1 MTNELQSLSIAPATS
16 PQVPDVETVEILG
29 VRFHNID
36 LAQFFEQVD
45 RIVMERNPA
54 YIVTPNID
62 HIVRLEN
69 DVEFQRAYVHAALV
83 VCDSKPL
90 MWAARLL
97 GVTLRQKLSGSDLVY
112 WLSEHAAKKNYR
124 LFLLGAGP
132 GIAEE
137 ARDILA
143 ARYPGL
149 NVVGCHCPPLGFEK
163 DPAETARIAGILAE
177 AQPDICYVAL
187 GSPKQEI
194 WMAAHARECG
204 VPLMLGIG
212 AGLDF
217 VAGRFKR
224 APRWMQ
230 RCGIEWFW
238 RLCSDPRRLFKR
250 YIIDDSRFFA
260 IVVREWSRGRRLRR
274 ASAE

>member
-1 MTNELQSLSIAPATS
+1 MNAERTSNDPLPKTAAAETPATAE
-16 PQVPDVETVEILG
+16 VLG

-36 LAQFFEQVD
+36 LEAFFLAVD
-45 RIVMERNPA
+45 RIIVAREPS

-62 HIVRLEN
+62 HIVRLEF
-69 DVEFQRAYVHAALV
+69 DVEFQQAYARAALV

-97 GVTLRQKLSGSDLVY
+97 GVALRQKLSGSDLVY
-112 WLSEHAAKKNYR
+112 WLSEHAAQKQYR
-124 LFLLGAGP
+124 VFLLGAAP

-137 ARDILA
+137 ARDVLTA
-143 ARYPGL
+143 KYPQL
-149 NVVGCHCPPLGFEK
+149 TIVGCYCPPIGFEGDELENAK
-163 DPAETARIAGILAE
+163 IQAALAKCR
-177 AQPDICYVAL
+177 PDLCYVAL
-187 GSPKQEI
+187 GSPKQEK
-194 WMAAHARECG
+194 WMAAHAHEYG

-212 AGLDF
+212 AALDF

-250 YIIDDSRFFA
+250 YIIDDSRFFIMVA
-260 IVVREWSRGRRLRR
+260 KEWVRGRRMRR